1 MSIYG
6 KPFGFKESSNVDCYD
21 ELFESTAISLSESFD
36 ILTESKL
43 PQELKLDVPDIIS
56 ASKFKSKTKK
66 VLDFMQDDNWSE
78 KKIAKTVYMWY
89 FAIIGCTFNGT
100 CKKYEPKM
108 NYMVDLVNK
117 YCNDKQ
123 RSRIKKDM
131 EKTIDAIDKL
141 EERNNNADKDKKRD
155 ITLNLDY
162 RKDITAAVK
171 KIK

>member
-6 KPFGFKESSNVDCYD
+6 KPFGSIRESVDCYD
-21 ELFESTAISLSESFD
+21 ELFENSAISLSESFD

-43 PQELKLDVPDIIS
+43 PQELKLDVPDIVS

-66 VLDFMQDDNWSE
+66 ILDWMESDNWSE
-78 KKIAKTVYMWY
+78 KKIGRTVYMWY
-89 FAIIGCTFNGT
+89 FAIIGNTFGGN

-108 NYMVDLVNK
+108 SYLIDLVNK

-131 EKTIDAIDKL
+131 EKTIEAIDKL
-141 EERNNNADKDKKRD
+141 EERNKNADQKKD
-155 ITLNLDY
+155 ISLNLDY
-162 RKDITAAVK
+162 RKDITSAVK